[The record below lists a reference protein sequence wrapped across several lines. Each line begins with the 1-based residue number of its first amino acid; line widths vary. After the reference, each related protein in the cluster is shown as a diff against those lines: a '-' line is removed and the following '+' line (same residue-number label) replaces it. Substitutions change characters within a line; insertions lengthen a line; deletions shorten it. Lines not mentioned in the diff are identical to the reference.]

1 MTPTETVTEFLARIN
16 QRDPSRL
23 AELLTDD
30 HIFIDSIG
38 NTVKGR
44 DNMAAAWG
52 QYFAFCPDYQ
62 VTAESILADGEQVA
76 VIGTAGGTIAQNG
89 TTPPENHW
97 NIRAAFFALVRH
109 DHIQQWR
116 VYADNKPVYDILA
129 RIKST

>member
-1 MTPTETVTEFLARIN
+1 MTPAETVTEFIARIN
-16 QRDPSRL
+16 QHDPARV

-44 DNMAAAWG
+44 DNMAGAWG

-62 VTAESILADGEQVA
+62 ITVETLLADGLQVVA
-76 VIGTAGGTIAQNG
+76 IGTAGGTIARDGQL
-89 TTPPENHW
+89 PPENQW
-97 NIRAAFFALVRH
+97 RIRVALFALVQQDRV
-109 DHIQQWR
+109 QQWR

-129 RIKST
+129 RSKA